1 MQTIPEIIHENFMS
15 AAIWQVYGP
24 GAMRAATLA
33 AEERR
38 EAWPPELGRYVFIHG
53 GEVLDDG
60 DELGPAEDLVPGVY
74 AVDRDGTVLVTAG
87 GDAVCGAKDW
97 FTVNASQ
104 CQPVR
109 RPKGFGVWGWILMLL
124 LAVATMVLLWVA
136 GLVAQG
142 AMLGEAQ
149 NSTLTD
155 ERE

>member
-1 MQTIPEIIHENFMS
+1 MS

-33 AEERR
+33 EEERR
-38 EAWPPELGRYVFIHG
+38 EAWPPELGRYVFVHG
-53 GEVLDDG
+53 GEVVDDAN
-60 DELGPAEDLVPGVY
+60 ELPPPAEMAPGVY
-74 AVDRDGTVLVTAG
+74 AVESDGTVLVAAG

-104 CQPVR
+104 CRPVR
-109 RPKGFGVWGWILMLL
+109 RSEGFGVWGWILMLL
-124 LAVATMVLLWVA
+124 LAVATLVLLRVA

-142 AMLGEAQ
+142 AMLGEAE

-155 ERE
+155 

>member
-1 MQTIPEIIHENFMS
+1 MA

-24 GAMRAATLA
+24 GALRAASLA
-33 AEERR
+33 ADERR
-38 EAWPPELGRYVFIHG
+38 EAWPPELGRYVFVHG

-87 GDAVCGAKDW
+87 GDEVSGARDW
-97 FTVNASQ
+97 FMVNASQ
-104 CQPVR
+104 CRRVR
-109 RPKGFGVWGWILMLL
+109 RPEGFGVWGWILMLL
-124 LAVATMVLLWVA
+124 LAVATLVLLRVA

-142 AMLGEAQ
+142 AMLGEAE

-155 ERE
+155 

>member
-1 MQTIPEIIHENFMS
+1 MEPIPETISQNFMS

-24 GAMRAATLA
+24 GSQRAASLA

-38 EAWPPELGRYVFIHG
+38 EAWPPELGRYVFVHG

-97 FTVNASQ
+97 YTVNASQ
-104 CQPVR
+104 CRPVR
-109 RPKGFGVWGWILMLL
+109 RRRGFGVWGWILIMLL
-124 LAVATMVLLWVA
+124 AMATMVLLWVA

-142 AMLGEAQ
+142 AMLGEAG

-155 ERE
+155 GE